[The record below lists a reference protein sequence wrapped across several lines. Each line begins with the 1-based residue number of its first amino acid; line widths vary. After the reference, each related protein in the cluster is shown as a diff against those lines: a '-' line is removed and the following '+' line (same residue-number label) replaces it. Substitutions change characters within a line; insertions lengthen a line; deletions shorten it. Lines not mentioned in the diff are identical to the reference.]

1 MNVTMNEQNIKE
13 LLIDGVVSPIA
24 TNLHANSLASAGTVL
39 YLAEK
44 GIIDLD
50 DYLNYMND
58 LKERL
63 IQSPDYRQETKDAI
77 EQEFDFYQF
86 KLKK

>member
-13 LLIDGVVSPIA
+13 LLVDGVVSPIA

-44 GIIDLD
+44 AL
-50 DYLNYMND
+50 
-58 LKERL
+58 L
-63 IQSPDYRQETKDAI
+63 I
-77 EQEFDFYQF
+77 
-86 KLKK
+86 

>member
-1 MNVTMNEQNIKE
+1 
-13 LLIDGVVSPIA
+13 
-24 TNLHANSLASAGTVL
+24 
-39 YLAEK
+39 
-44 GIIDLD
+44 
-50 DYLNYMND
+50 MND

-86 KLKK
+86 KLKNR

>member
-1 MNVTMNEQNIKE
+1 MNEQHMKDLA
-13 LLIDGVVSPIA
+13 LLAEGVAQPIA
-24 TNLHANSLASAGTVL
+24 IQLHANSLFSAGTVL

-58 LKERL
+58 LKGRL
-63 IQSPDYRQETKDAI
+63 MQSPDYSQETKDAI
-77 EQEFDFYQF
+77 EQEFDFYQN
-86 KLKK
+86 KLKM

>member
-1 MNVTMNEQNIKE
+1 MNEQHMKGLA
-13 LLIDGVVSPIA
+13 LLAEGVAKPIA
-24 TNLHANSLASAGTVL
+24 TQLHANSLFSAGTVL

-50 DYLNYMND
+50 DYLNYMDD

-63 IQSPDYRQETKDAI
+63 MQSPDYSQETKDAI
-77 EQEFDFYQF
+77 EQEFDFYQSKF
-86 KLKK
+86 KK

>member
-1 MNVTMNEQNIKE
+1 MSEQNIKE
-13 LLIDGVVSPIA
+13 QLIDGVVSPIA
-24 TNLHANSLASAGTVL
+24 TNLHANSLASVGTVL
-39 YLAEK
+39 YLAKK
-44 GIIDLD
+44 GVIDLD

-63 IQSPDYRQETKDAI
+63 MQSPDYSQQTKEAI
-77 EQEFDFYQF
+77 GQEFDFYHF